1 MRQGVTGTKLKP
13 VSDVAPIN
21 AAEAV
26 FSVPSFSDAIAGAW
40 LGGAGIAVSAGLG
53 AELWVAETTGRDA
66 DAGLNV
72 PAAPPQ
78 PAKEN
83 TMRDK
88 QISERIPGTQNDRWR
103 RIGYLPQSKV
113 NCFGGCGVPGLSI
126 NFPKMSIGLNR

>member
-13 VSDVAPIN
+13 GSEAAPIK
-21 AAEAV
+21 AAEDV
-26 FSVPSFSDAIAGAW
+26 FSVPSFSDAIADAW
-40 LGGAGIAVSAGLG
+40 PGGAGIAADTGLG
-53 AELWVAETTGRDA
+53 AELWVAEVTGRDA

-88 QISERIPGTQNDRWR
+88 QIRERIPGTQNDRWR

-113 NCFGGCGVPGLSI
+113 KCFGGV
-126 NFPKMSIGLNR
+126 